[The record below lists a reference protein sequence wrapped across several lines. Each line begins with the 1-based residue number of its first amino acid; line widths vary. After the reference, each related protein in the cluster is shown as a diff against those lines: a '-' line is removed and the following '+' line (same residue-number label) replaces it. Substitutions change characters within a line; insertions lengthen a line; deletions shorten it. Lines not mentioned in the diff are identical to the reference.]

1 MLSNESP
8 FFAISK
14 NIHGNN
20 MKFHN
25 ESLNNPTESN
35 SDFFSIEDKNKPFKT
50 KGKFGFYNNGTP
62 SQVKQYLDYF
72 LNESDSK
79 INLICFTGD
88 NFPLNLDKSENEN
101 PEKTNNLSSNFNNQQ
116 SNNKF
121 NMNNKSKSK
130 NEEIIEDDEDGSCPA
145 PLCKKSF
152 NSNLSGSTFNSSC
165 NSNNNNLCN
174 EKNEEKINNFINDFG
189 KMEINE
195 KKIVTE
201 KKTKFNPY
209 LSGRVLKLNIDY

>member
-1 MLSNESP
+1 MFSNESP
-8 FFAISK
+8 FFSISN
-14 NIHGNN
+14 NIHSNN

-25 ESLNNPTESN
+25 ESPNNPTEPS
-35 SDFFSIEDKNKPFKT
+35 SDFFSIEDKNKPFRT

-72 LNESDSK
+72 LKESNNK

-88 NFPLNLDKSENEN
+88 NFPLNFDKSENEN
-101 PEKTNNLSSNFNNQQ
+101 PKKMKNLSSNFNNQQ
-116 SNNKF
+116 SSNNF
-121 NMNNKSKSK
+121 NLNNNYKSMNG
-130 NEEIIEDDEDGSCPA
+130 EIIEDDEDSSCPA
-145 PLCKKSF
+145 PVCKKSF

-174 EKNEEKINNFINDFG
+174 DKNEEKINNFIKDFG

-195 KKIVTE
+195 KKIIKE
-201 KKTKFNPY
+201 KKNKFNPY